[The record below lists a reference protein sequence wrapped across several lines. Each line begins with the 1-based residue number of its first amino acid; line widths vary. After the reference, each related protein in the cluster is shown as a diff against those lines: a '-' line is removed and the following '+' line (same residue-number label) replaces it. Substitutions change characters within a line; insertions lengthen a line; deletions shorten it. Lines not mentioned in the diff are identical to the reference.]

1 MWQQKLKQEWLF
13 TSKNKMAYK
22 ISKYTLEQA
31 KKLGVTIKQSTVAG
45 KKIDVFKNGV
55 KIASVGAIGYN
66 DYPTY
71 MALEKKGVYP
81 KGYADGRRKLYK
93 IRHEKDRKVK
103 DSDGYFADKLLW

>member
-1 MWQQKLKQEWLF
+1 
-13 TSKNKMAYK
+13 MAYK
-22 ISKYTLEQA
+22 ITKYTLEQA